1 MLGILYSVSKLKR
14 EFYVRMDMKK
24 NFILLR
30 YLALT
35 FVFYKLV
42 ITAQMRLYAIA

>member
-1 MLGILYSVSKLKR
+1 MLGILYSVSNLKR
-14 EFYVRMDMKK
+14 EVYVRNGYEKI
-24 NFILLR
+24 FILLR
-30 YLALT
+30 CLALT